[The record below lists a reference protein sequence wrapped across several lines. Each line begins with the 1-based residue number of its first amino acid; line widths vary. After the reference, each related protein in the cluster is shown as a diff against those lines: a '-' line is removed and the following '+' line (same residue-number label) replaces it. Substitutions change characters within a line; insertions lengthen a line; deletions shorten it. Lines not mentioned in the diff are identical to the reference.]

1 MDSFSVACFAAKE
14 HAAKQ
19 PTTKLPFTL
28 ALEVSL
34 VLVYPSWS
42 CRTSSTQFR

>member
-1 MDSFSVACFAAKE
+1 MDNFSVTCFVAKE
-14 HAAKQ
+14 L
-19 PTTKLPFTL
+19 TTKQSTTKSPFTL

-42 CRTSSTQFR
+42 YRASSTQFR